1 MTRIARLG
9 ALTLLLVALIPAVA
23 HAAVVR
29 EYQLQYAPAAEPTSS
44 MLIVTAIVD
53 PSASLPATVTIP
65 APAGSALLWSGE
77 VLGGDPAADPFR
89 EATKQTVGTMD
100 LYTFSVEQ
108 ARLAQIEVTLGA
120 PTISGT
126 RISGTMTWTN
136 PGAEVLVSASVV
148 AEPGAADV
156 KTTPVVTGA
165 IQQNSAGETLH
176 PLGGVR
182 LITGGSYV
190 IEASWRRGGGGGSSE
205 SALLPIIIG
214 ALVVA
219 VMALVIVMARERTR
233 ARRAGLD
240 A

>member
-9 ALTLLLVALIPAVA
+9 ALTFLFVALVPAVA
-23 HAAVVR
+23 HAATVR
-29 EYQLQYAPAAEPTSS
+29 EYQLQYSPAAEPTTS
-44 MLIVTAIVD
+44 MLIVTAVVD

-65 APAGSALLWSGE
+65 APAGSTLLWSGE

-89 EATKQTVGTMD
+89 EATKQTVGSMD
-100 LYTFSVEQ
+100 LYTFTVEQ
-108 ARLAQIEVTLGA
+108 ARLAQIEVSLGA

-126 RISGTMTWTN
+126 RVSGTMTWTN

-156 KTTPVVTGA
+156 KTTPAVTGGV
-165 IQQNSAGETLH
+165 QQNSVGETLH

-182 LITGGSYV
+182 LVTGGSYV
-190 IEASWRRGGGGGSSE
+190 IEASWRRGGGGSSE
-205 SALLPIIIG
+205 SVLLPIIIG

-219 VMALVIVMARERTR
+219 VIALVIVVARERTR